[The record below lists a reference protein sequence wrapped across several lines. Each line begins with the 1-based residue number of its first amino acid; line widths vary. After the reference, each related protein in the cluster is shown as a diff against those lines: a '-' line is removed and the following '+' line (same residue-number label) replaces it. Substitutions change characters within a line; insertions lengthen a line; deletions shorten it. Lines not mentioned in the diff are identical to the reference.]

1 MMYQENYFVVS
12 VKFIFSYRQTLD
24 DQDKFQTVTGTDNEC
39 NECET
44 PRKTLQSIGI
54 LLVSLHAFTKTLKSN
69 ISEACTS

>member
-24 DQDKFQTVTGTDNEC
+24 DQDKFQTVTDTDNEC

-44 PRKTLQSIGI
+44 PRK
-54 LLVSLHAFTKTLKSN
+54 
-69 ISEACTS
+69 